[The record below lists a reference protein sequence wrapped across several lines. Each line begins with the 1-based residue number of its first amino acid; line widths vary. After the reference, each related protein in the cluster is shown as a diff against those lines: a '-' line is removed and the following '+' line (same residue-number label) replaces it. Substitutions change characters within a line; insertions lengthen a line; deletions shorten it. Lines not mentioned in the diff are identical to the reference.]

1 MSLDQVQRKL
11 GPFLATMLVA
21 GGMIGSGVYLLP
33 ASLAAIG
40 SISILAWAAAIVG
53 AALLAGVFC
62 WLAILRPGAG
72 GLFSYIRGE
81 LGPGAGFVMGVIYW
95 ISCWVGNVAVALGVT
110 GYLSVFIPEIA
121 KGPGSSLAA
130 AVILWLFVGANIVG
144 PRFVARFGGWTLLI
158 GLAPILSAAIGGGF
172 FFHPAVFAA
181 SWNVTGKSILQV
193 VPPSVV
199 TVFWA
204 FTGIENAAI
213 LATVVRNPARDIPI
227 ATLAGLAI
235 AAVTYVLACGVIMGI
250 LPASVLAKS
259 SAPFADA
266 VAPVLGASAAVF
278 VTLCAMLKSCGTLGG
293 AILLTVETAESDA
306 VLGQITTRAVARPDG
321 RASTANLLYTGVL
334 MNLVVIAVT
343 NQTIARQFTL
353 VADVS
358 VILTVVVYMA
368 ACVALWRTSR
378 SVHGGV
384 RLKTRAVAAGGL
396 VFCGWLIVAAE
407 PKLLFWSAGMMAA
420 SLLAYAPIRLRT
432 LRTAKALASV

>member
-1 MSLDQVQRKL
+1 
-11 GPFLATMLVA
+11 
-21 GGMIGSGVYLLP
+21 
-33 ASLAAIG
+33 
-40 SISILAWAAAIVG
+40 
-53 AALLAGVFC
+53 
-62 WLAILRPGAG
+62 
-72 GLFSYIRGE
+72 
-81 LGPGAGFVMGVIYW
+81 
-95 ISCWVGNVAVALGVT
+95 
-110 GYLSVFIPEIA
+110 
-121 KGPGSSLAA
+121 
-130 AVILWLFVGANIVG
+130 
-144 PRFVARFGGWTLLI
+144 
-158 GLAPILSAAIGGGF
+158 
-172 FFHPAVFAA
+172 
-181 SWNVTGKSILQV
+181 
-193 VPPSVV
+193 
-199 TVFWA
+199 
-204 FTGIENAAI
+204 
-213 LATVVRNPARDIPI
+213 
-227 ATLAGLAI
+227 
-235 AAVTYVLACGVIMGI
+235 
-250 LPASVLAKS
+250 
-259 SAPFADA
+259 
-266 VAPVLGASAAVF
+266 
-278 VTLCAMLKSCGTLGG
+278 MLKSCGTLGG